1 MEEKAAPAG
10 ALCVCMK
17 PTNRE
22 TYFPPTYWLFTGK
35 IPDEGDEMIFFG
47 QSVHSHCIFDIIGNT
62 GILHII
68 YSLLDRVVPSLCVK
82 FPRGVVY
89 SYRWLRN
96 LAVMVSKARLYLIP
110 WGEKGIEQ
118 CSENRK
124 QLLHNF
130 SYSGKIRKWEQEATY
145 NSLKG
150 FTCIQLMDHSAN
162 SLIGWELKL

>member
-1 MEEKAAPAG
+1 M
-10 ALCVCMK
+10 CMYEAHQQR
-17 PTNRE
+17 NI
-22 TYFPPTYWLFTGK
+22 FFSNLLAVYWQNTRY
-35 IPDEGDEMIFFG
+35 EGDEMIFFG
-47 QSVHSHCIFDIIGNT
+47 QSVHSHCIFNIIGNT

-96 LAVMVSKARLYLIP
+96 LGVMVSKARLYLIP

-150 FTCIQLMDHSAN
+150 FTCI
-162 SLIGWELKL
+162 

>member
-1 MEEKAAPAG
+1 MKQKDEDRRWHIENMEEKASPAG

-35 IPDEGDEMIFFG
+35 IPDEGDEMIFLG
-47 QSVHSHCIFDIIGNT
+47 QSVHSHCIYVIGNT

-110 WGEKGIEQ
+110 WGEKVLNSVPKIE
-118 CSENRK
+118 N
-124 QLLHNF
+124 NF
-130 SYSGKIRKWEQEATY
+130 FITFLIQGK
-145 NSLKG
+145 
-150 FTCIQLMDHSAN
+150 
-162 SLIGWELKL
+162 